1 MSRLIQIDPEAKLNP
16 EPEGY
21 EFGYHAFE
29 DMEPIKSDIQE
40 IKVSTEK
47 EPITLPQE
55 EIKLPLSDEK
65 LLALQARDK
74 FCNDISNNC
83 SKDSY
88 KIRTPIIKK
97 MKCSKDM

>member
-1 MSRLIQIDPEAKLNP
+1 MTYIKGIKNTLADTMSRLIQIDPEAKLNP

-29 DMEPIKSDIQE
+29 DIQE

-55 EIKLPLSDEK
+55 EIRLPLSDEK
-65 LLALQARDK
+65 LLALQAKDK
-74 FCNDISNNC
+74 FCNDISN
-83 SKDSY
+83 KLQQG
-88 KIRTPIIKK
+88 
-97 MKCSKDM
+97 